1 MISMVRE
8 LFSLLTP
15 QQLKKFYILQALVV
29 VTAFLE
35 LVSIASIAPFMALVG
50 NIDLLNE
57 DGFLAQ
63 IYNSSGLDSPL
74 DFLFYTGLFVL
85 LNLTISTVVSMFTI
99 WQLSL
104 YASRIG
110 SELAD
115 RLYSHYMQQ
124 TWLFHASNS
133 SSHLIKQ
140 VSSEAPRVTD
150 QIIQPLMNVISK
162 TVLAVVISVSILIYS
177 PVISISG
184 VIIFSLAYIFI
195 YKIAHKKL
203 ISNGQ
208 KMSSIMTRRFRLMNE
223 GFGGIKDILLLN
235 RHHDFVER
243 FEHSGKDYAY
253 ARGTNIAIGLVPRYF
268 MELIAFGAMI
278 TLVLILIRYH
288 HGDLS
293 AVLPIISIF
302 ALAALKLLPAI
313 QQIYAG
319 LSQMKGSAAAFEA
332 IKYDL
337 SKSMVEAPILNETTP
352 LKETPILLQKQIVM
366 EDITFT
372 YPGKSTPALNSATI
386 IIKANSL
393 VGLVGSSGSGK
404 STAIDVLLGLLPPDK
419 GRLIIDNT
427 IIDSKNKLDW
437 QRKIGFVPQN
447 IFLSEGSIA
456 ENVAFGIAKDKIDL
470 SKVIK
475 ALELANLQDVINELP
490 EGIDTTVGE
499 RGIQLSG
506 GQRQRIGIARA
517 LYHDA
522 EVLVFDEATSALD
535 GITEKYIMDAIHNLN
550 STKTIVLIAH
560 RLKTVQQC
568 DNIYLMEK
576 GRVIDQGTYSELIE
590 SNDKFKKM
598 AMHS

>member
-1 MISMVRE
+1 MINMVKE

-15 QQLKKFYILQALVV
+15 QQLKKFYILQLLVV
-29 VTAFLE
+29 ATAFME
-35 LVSIASIAPFMALVG
+35 LISIASIAPFMALVG
-50 NIDLLNE
+50 NLDLLEEN
-57 DGFLAQ
+57 GILAQ
-63 IYNSSGLDSPL
+63 AYSISGLSNPL

-85 LNLTISTVVSMFTI
+85 LTLILSTLVSMFTI

-104 YASRIG
+104 YASKVG

-115 RLYSHYMQQ
+115 RLYSHYMQKN
-124 TWLFHASNS
+124 WLFHASNS
-133 SSHLIKQ
+133 SSYLIKQ

-150 QIIQPLMNVISK
+150 QIIQPLMTVISK
-162 TVLAVVISVSILIYS
+162 SILAFVISISILIYS

-184 VIIFSLAYIFI
+184 VIVFSLAYVSI
-195 YKIAHKKL
+195 YKIVHKKL
-203 ISNGQ
+203 IFNGQ
-208 KMSSIMTRRFRLMNE
+208 KMSSIMTERFRLMNE

-235 RHHDFVER
+235 RHHDFVKR
-243 FEHSGKDYAY
+243 FEDSGRDYAY
-253 ARGTNIAIGLVPRYF
+253 ARGTNIAIGLVPRYL

-278 TLVLILIRYH
+278 LLVLLLIKSH
-288 HGDLS
+288 NGDLS
-293 AVLPIISIF
+293 TVLPIISVF
-302 ALAALKLLPAI
+302 ALAALKLLPAL

-337 SKSMVEAPILNETTP
+337 SKSMLEDPVKNEP
-352 LKETPILLQKQIVM
+352 LSAKKSPILLNKQISM
-366 EDITFT
+366 ENITFT
-372 YPGKSTPALNSATI
+372 YPGKSIPALNSITI
-386 IIKANSL
+386 TIKANSL

-404 STAIDVLLGLLPPDK
+404 STAIDILLGLLPADK
-419 GRLIIDNT
+419 GRLVIDNT
-427 IIDSKNKLDW
+427 VIDSKNKLDW

-456 ENVAFGIAKDKIDL
+456 ENVAFGLSKDKIDL
-470 SKVIK
+470 SKVTK
-475 ALELANLQDVINELP
+475 ALELANLKDVINELP
-490 EGIDTTVGE
+490 DGINTTVGE

-517 LYHDA
+517 LYYDA

-535 GITEKYIMDAIHNLN
+535 GITEKYIMDAIHDLN

-576 GRVIDQGTYSELIE
+576 GRVIDQGTYSELLE
-590 SNDKFKKM
+590 HNTKFRKM
-598 AMHS
+598 ALHS

>member
-29 VTAFLE
+29 LTAFLE

-85 LNLTISTVVSMFTI
+85 LNLAISTVVSMFTI

-104 YASRIG
+104 YASNIG
-110 SELAD
+110 AELAD

-184 VIIFSLAYIFI
+184 VIIFSLAYVFI

-278 TLVLILIRYH
+278 ILVLILIRYH
-288 HGDLS
+288 DGDLS
-293 AVLPIISIF
+293 AVLPIISVF

-337 SKSMVEAPILNETTP
+337 SKSMIEAPILNETTP
-352 LKETPILLQKQIVM
+352 LKQTQILLQKQIVM

-372 YPGKSTPALNSATI
+372 YPGKSIPALNSTTI
-386 IIKANSL
+386 IIKSKSL

-404 STAIDVLLGLLPPDK
+404 STAIDILLGLLSPDR

-447 IFLSEGSIA
+447 IFLSEGSIS
-456 ENVAFGIAKDKIDL
+456 ENVAFGIARDKIDL
-470 SKVIK
+470 LKVIK

-490 EGIDTTVGE
+490 DGIDTTVGE

-576 GRVIDQGTYSELIE
+576 GRVIDQGTYSELIKN
-590 SNDKFKKM
+590 NDKFKKM

>member
-1 MISMVRE
+1 MINMVRE

-50 NIDLLNE
+50 NIDLLNK

-124 TWLFHASNS
+124 TWLFHANNS

-184 VIIFSLAYIFI
+184 VIIFSLAYVFI

-337 SKSMVEAPILNETTP
+337 SKSIVEAPILNETTP
-352 LKETPILLQKQIVM
+352 LKETQILLQKQIVM

-386 IIKANSL
+386 IIKSNSL